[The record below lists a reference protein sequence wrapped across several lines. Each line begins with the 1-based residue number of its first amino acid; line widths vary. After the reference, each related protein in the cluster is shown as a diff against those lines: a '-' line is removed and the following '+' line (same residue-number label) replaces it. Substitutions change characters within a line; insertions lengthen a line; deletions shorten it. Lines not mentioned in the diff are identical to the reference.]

1 MTPLV
6 SWEAT
11 EILKKQQ
18 LNIRDARI
26 STNED
31 SRACHFYVVQDKIS
45 GSGLSE
51 DRLAQADLVPNTM
64 LCRVVDDLD
73 LKVWG
78 FYIVVQCIFNVLFGL
93 LVKKIRHSSYHK
105 CLLG

>member
-1 MTPLV
+1 MMPLV
-6 SWEAT
+6 SREAT

-73 LKVWG
+73 LNFWVFRWW
-78 FYIVVQCIFNVLFGL
+78 FNVCSMFCLVFGEKL
-93 LVKKIRHSSYHK
+93 GHSSYHK